1 MKNDNFVTIDEN
13 PVNISG
19 NNNKDFKNI
28 DDISEILV
36 REYLMKNISQENIA
50 LKSFINDLERRI
62 INFTLGLTNGNQKNA
77 SIILGVKE
85 TALCEKIKKY
95 DLKKIKRKVPLNLDM
110 LNMGEDEISPDL
122 FS

>member
-1 MKNDNFVTIDEN
+1 MKNANLVTIDKN
-13 PVNISG
+13 PANISG
-19 NNNKDFKNI
+19 SNNEELKSI
-28 DDISEILV
+28 VDISEILV
-36 REYLMKNISQENIA
+36 REYLMKNISRENIA

-77 SIILGVKE
+77 SRILGVKE
-85 TALCEKIKKY
+85 TSLCEKIKKY
-95 DLKKIKRKVPLNLDM
+95 NLKKSKRRVPLNLDM